1 VLLSTHSLY
10 PWDGAVRD
18 VDPMQAGAFGNAM
31 DEGTREPAALS
42 AANRGITDELAHAR
56 QLDEE
61 HVLAGRK
68 TYMNR
73 SFFALRA
80 IAFLGLWSF
89 IAVRLFRWSIRQDE
103 DKAPRFTVLAKRFAP
118 LAMIGFA
125 VSLALASFD
134 WLMSLEPVWYS
145 TIFGVYVFA
154 GCAVAHAA
162 VAILLAMAL
171 QRSGLLQRCISIE
184 HYHDLGKLLF
194 GWLSFWAYIAFS
206 QFFLIW
212 YANLPEEVTFFHR
225 RWTDNDG
232 SWKVVSTSLFL
243 LHFLIPFWLLL
254 SRNAK
259 RSPGLLAF
267 GAAVILAL
275 HVVDIYWIV
284 LPNVGPFTPSWLDV
298 TCLLGVGGAYA
309 ALVLWSME
317 KYALVPLGD
326 PRLTRALAFE
336 NA

>member
-1 VLLSTHSLY
+1 MPEFPSGALALL
-10 PWDGAVRD
+10 
-18 VDPMQAGAFGNAM
+18 
-31 DEGTREPAALS
+31 AL
-42 AANRGITDELAHAR
+42 
-56 QLDEE
+56 
-61 HVLAGRK
+61 
-68 TYMNR
+68 
-73 SFFALRA
+73 
-80 IAFLGLWSF
+80 
-89 IAVRLFRWSIRQDE
+89 IAV
-103 DKAPRFTVLAKRFAP
+103 AAVAVLAKKFAP
-118 LAMIGFA
+118 LATIGFTVA
-125 VSLALASFD
+125 LVLAAFD

-171 QRSGLLQRCISIE
+171 QRAGLLQTSISVE

-194 GWLSFWAYIAFS
+194 GWLSFWAYITFV

-212 YANLPEEVTFFHR
+212 YANIPEELTFFHR

-243 LHFLIPFWLLL
+243 LHFLLPFWLLL

-259 RSPGLLAF
+259 RSPTLLAF
-267 GAAVILAL
+267 GAAVVLAL

-284 LPNVGPFTPSWLDV
+284 LPNIGALAPSWLDV
-298 TCLLGVGGAYA
+298 TCFLCVGGVYG

-317 KYALVPLGD
+317 NHALVPLGD
-326 PRLTRALAFE
+326 PRLPRSIAFE